1 MAARILAQALV
12 MGGTILGRAFITAY
26 QKALVNAAKNGG
38 GAATDRAKDKTVRM
52 LKGMTIVEAESIL
65 GVECARPVLPV
76 PTFSPAP
83 SDIRCRPHPHHCAG
97 CVPLQSQGWP
107 GVDH

>member
-1 MAARILAQALV
+1 MSRLLANLIIAGGSMLVKAASQ
-12 MGGTILGRAFITAY
+12 AY

-65 GVECARPVLPV
+65 GVECARPVPPV

-83 SDIRCRPHPHHCAG
+83 SDIRYQPHPHHCAG